1 MGQRYAIDL
10 IDDEIL
16 IYFPYNR
23 ENNRA
28 LREYTSATDLRWD
41 RHRRA
46 YCLSAAAVDSPKVC
60 HNLRGFASRRGLRLN
75 NAAGARLGAVITHST
90 SERVRAEI
98 KAIERKLSTPL
109 FPNPVVDGDGDGVA
123 EGLHARL
130 RELAAMMN
138 WPGFVRRPSTCRF
151 ASPGCLF
158 HVRYGDGAE
167 GTLIISAVDI
177 DGYDRVSPSKPV
189 GRALNTGRIGDC
201 FSLQGGPGS
210 ITILDITD

>member
-28 LREYTSATDLRWD
+28 LREYTRATDLRWD
-41 RHRRA
+41 RRRRA
-46 YCLSAAAVDSPKVC
+46 YCLSAAAVDSPEVC
-60 HNLRGFASRRGLRLN
+60 HNLRGFASRRGLRLD
-75 NAAGARLGAVITHST
+75 NAVGARLGAVITSST
-90 SERVRAEI
+90 VQRVRAEI
-98 KAIERKLSTPL
+98 DAIERKLSMPL
-109 FPNPVVDGDGDGVA
+109 FPNPVVDGDGDR

-130 RELAAMMN
+130 RELEAMMK

-158 HVRYGDGAE
+158 HVRYGDGDE
-167 GTLIISAVDI
+167 GALIISTVDI
-177 DGYDRVSPSKPV
+177 DGYDRVSPNKPV
-189 GRALNTGRIGDC
+189 GRALDTGRIGDR
-201 FSLQGGPGS
+201 FSLREGRGS